1 MPRVDL
7 TLESNIERTARVV
20 QMEGMFDVPASE
32 KTRVE
37 YHFDAPIE
45 ERPWNVGLIVG
56 PSGAGKSS
64 VARHLFGSDM
74 VSGYDWPVARSI
86 VDGFGDM
93 PIRDTTAA
101 LSSVGFSSPPNWLRP
116 FAVLSNGE
124 QFRATMARALVDPRP
139 LICIDEFTSVVDRT
153 VAQIGSHAIAKSIR
167 SRGKK
172 LVAVTCHYD
181 VEEWLQPDWVIEP
194 HLGRFAWRS
203 LQRRPRVELEIVRCD
218 HSSWRWFAPHHYLT
232 ADLHRSAKCF
242 VGLVRGEPAAFAGLM
257 FFPHPST
264 KEIQSL
270 SRLVVLPDY
279 QGLGLGAYSF
289 VEAIAKIVKANGFK
303 MTTHPSHPALVKTW
317 AKSSLWKMTSAPGFS
332 GGMGRKSTL
341 GKTSTYA
348 TGTRTR
354 RVAHF
359 VYVGPGFDT
368 PEQFTEAR
376 RLWM

>member
-1 MPRVDL
+1 MPRIDL
-7 TLESNIERTARVV
+7 TLESPIERTARVV
-20 QMEGMFDVPASE
+20 QMEGMFDVPVAE

-37 YHFDAPIE
+37 FHFDAPFE

-64 VARHLFGSDM
+64 VARHLFGDAM
-74 VSGYDWPVARSI
+74 LKGYDWHPQRSI
-86 VDGFGDM
+86 VDSFGDM
-93 PIRDTTAA
+93 PIRETTAA

-116 FAVLSNGE
+116 FQVLSNGE
-124 QFRATMARALVDPRP
+124 QFRATMGRALVDPRE
-139 LICIDEFTSVVDRT
+139 LLVIDEFTSVVDRT

-203 LQRRPRVELEIVRCD
+203 LQRRPQLDLTIVRCD
-218 HSSWRWFAPHHYLT
+218 HAAWRWFAPYHYLS
-232 ADLHRSAKCF
+232 ADLHRAARCF
-242 VGLVRGEPAAFAGLM
+242 VGMIRGEPAAFAGVLHM
-257 FFPHPST
+257 PHPRVRDLM
-264 KEIQSL
+264 SL
-270 SRLVVLPDY
+270 SRIVVRPDY

-289 VEAIAKIVKANGFK
+289 VEAIAKICKTNGFR

-317 AKSSLWKMTSAPGFS
+317 AKSPLWKMTRPPGFS
-332 GGMGRKSTL
+332 GAQGKKSSL
-341 GKTSTYA
+341 PQLVK
-348 TGTRTR
+348 TRTR

-359 VYVGPGFDT
+359 VYVGPGFV
-368 PEQFTEAR
+368 EAER
-376 RLWM
+376 RREAIALWKG